1 MKIPLRF
8 QCTEYDCGTTSF
20 INALLYLYDREDI
33 PIEFIKVIY
42 KYTLDVGDKEV
53 IIGKCG
59 TSRNHAER
67 LARFFVRYANT
78 NEKINIKA
86 HILCNDKVNLINL
99 KSVIERGGVAIARVW
114 QQGEHYVIITKID
127 ENFAYIFDPYYLDE
141 DYYYKDSEVAVVL
154 NDNFTHNRLVKL
166 SRLFDERKVDFSL
179 LPVED
184 REVILLE
191 R

>member
-20 INALLYLYDREDI
+20 INVLLYLYDRENI
-33 PIEFIKVIY
+33 PIEFIKAIY
-42 KYTLDVGDKEV
+42 KYTLDVEDKEG
-53 IIGKCG
+53 IIGKG
-59 TSRNHAER
+59 GISRNHAER

-78 NEKINIKA
+78 NEKINIKT
-86 HILCNDKVNLINL
+86 HILCNDKVDLINM

>member
-33 PIEFIKVIY
+33 PIEFIKAIY
-42 KYTLDVGDKEV
+42 KYTLDVEDKEG
-53 IIGKCG
+53 IIGKGG

-67 LARFFVRYANT
+67 LARFFVKYANT

-86 HILCNDKVNLINL
+86 HILCNDKVDLINM